1 MFKFGALTINKGNSN
16 VCLHEREPYGPI
28 RCFSICIGLKNSHT
42 CGFDVVLL
50 EELQCKRI

>member
-16 VCLHEREPYGPI
+16 VCLHEREPRGPV
-28 RCFSICIGLKNSHT
+28 RCFSICIGLKNSHI